1 MICNSLAS
9 TWAQIWARPNSTP
22 VIASR
27 KENASWTSL
36 SENLTYESVWP
47 AGLHAHLAVILSEQ
61 FGTNS
66 PQNGFGG
73 LNILSILEVALQW
86 LLEKH
91 VPVFSGGRAF
101 RKIRC
106 WGFGRSL
113 ANFERNWARSQSRKP
128 WVISGDVKSTRRILF
143 FIARSNIKS
152 CRLISTSACSEGSGE
167 SCLAFHIF
175 EEVYQIYMAATLYL
189 FIFIYWSSR
198 WWKEGNQHVRF
209 YFIES
214 HLANMFNCSC
224 HE

>member
-143 FIARSNIKS
+143 FIARSNIKVAAS
-152 CRLISTSACSEGSGE
+152 IIENAASFQQHLQREIVWILFSFPYFWRNMPNIYGSN
-167 SCLAFHIF
+167 I
-175 EEVYQIYMAATLYL
+175 
-189 FIFIYWSSR
+189 IFIY
-198 WWKEGNQHVRF
+198 F
-209 YFIES
+209 YILEFS
-214 HLANMFNCSC
+214 LVKRRKPACSFLFYRKPSC
-224 HE
+224 EYV